1 MRKKVIAGLLAASL
15 VAAAQAQTPPAA
27 PTAPAAANPV
37 APGAIQALR
46 DMGTYLQSLSRF
58 EVTTEVTGERVLADG
73 QKLQH
78 GATAVMQVAR
88 PNRLRAKM
96 TSARSERVL
105 IFNGRIATLYT
116 PAQKVYS
123 SVDVEDTVG
132 GLVTRL
138 QQRYGVEVPLS
149 DLFLWGTPAAP
160 LERIESAM
168 NAGQDFIGGDLC
180 DHYAFRQGN
189 FDWQIWIKAG
199 SQPLPRKLVIVNRA
213 DEARPQSVSLIQWNL
228 KPAFGDAVFN
238 FTAPP
243 GTTRAEWVP
252 LKSK

>member
-1 MRKKVIAGLLAASL
+1 MRKKVIAGLLVASL

-27 PTAPAAANPV
+27 PTAPAATNPV

-46 DMGTYLQSLSRF
+46 EMGTYLQSLSRF

-96 TSARSERVL
+96 TSARAERVL
-105 IFNGRIATLYT
+105 IFNGRTATLYM

-243 GTTRAEWVP
+243 GATRAEWVP
-252 LKSK
+252 LKQK